1 MPIIER
7 QNREEAHSILYALPM
22 MTYNPVEFYSHSIVP
37 IGLGVR
43 S

>member
-1 MPIIER
+1 MSIIEK
-7 QNREEAHSILYALPM
+7 QNREEAHSILYTLPM

-37 IGLGVR
+37 VGLGVI